1 MEVIAP
7 QMFLVIF
14 VVIVFRAIAVILYD
28 IIDSENN

>member
-14 VVIVFRAIAVILYD
+14 VAVVFGSIAVILYD